1 MTNSLNV
8 DRIKEIISAV
18 VGEELSVDVNTT
30 PVCITIPATKLLQVC
45 EAIYKHPDF
54 YLDTLSCLTGLDNGK
69 ETGTMEVVYNL
80 YSIPFNHHLMLKVV
94 LPRENAAL
102 DSVVSIWRTANWQE
116 REAFDMYGIVF
127 NNHPDL
133 RRILMPADW
142 EGYPLRKDYV
152 QQEEYRGMT
161 VKSEETS

>member
-1 MTNSLNV
+1 MTNSLNL
-8 DRIKEIISAV
+8 DRVKEIIASV
-18 VGEELSVDVNTT
+18 VGEEGSVDTNAT
-30 PVCITIPATKLLQVC
+30 PVSITLPAAKLLQVC
-45 EAIYKHPDF
+45 EQMYKHPDLF
-54 YLDTLSCLTGLDNGK
+54 FDTLSCLTGLDNGR

-80 YSIPFNHHLMLKVV
+80 YSIPFNHHLMLKVI
-94 LPRENAAL
+94 LPREKPEI

-127 NNHPDL
+127 NKHPDL

-152 QQEEYRGMT
+152 QQEEYRGIT
-161 VKSEETS
+161 VKSEIN